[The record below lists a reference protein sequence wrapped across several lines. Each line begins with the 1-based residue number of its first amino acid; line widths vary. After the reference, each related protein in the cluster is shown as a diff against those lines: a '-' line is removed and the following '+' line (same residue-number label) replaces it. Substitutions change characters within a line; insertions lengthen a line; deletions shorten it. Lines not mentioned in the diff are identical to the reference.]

1 MIADNFRPSLSS
13 IDIDED
19 TDGGRAGDCAV
30 PWSEM
35 SESMAW
41 RDDREAFGLV
51 LEQHRRDLVLLA
63 YRFLGSVHDAEE
75 AVQETAIRAWRGRAA
90 FRGEASARTWLHRI
104 ATRVCLDLLRTRR
117 GRVLPPSISGPAD
130 PTQPAPLSPPTE
142 VVWLEPLPDAFVA
155 GAEHDP
161 AARYDLRESV
171 SLAFIAALQ
180 SVPPR
185 PRAVLLLRDVLGWTA
200 RETAEA
206 LELTVPAVNSALH
219 RARTAL
225 RATHHRSGRDV
236 VDAAPP
242 ADPVVRRL
250 LRAYVRAWESDDI
263 GGLLAAMR
271 ADVRLAMPPS
281 PSWYAGRADVETLL
295 RTWVFGPLR
304 PRTGYR
310 AVATIANGQAAV
322 VFGSRAAGS
331 PPTGVQVLDVADGR
345 VRDVTIFVEPAIA
358 AAFGWPA

>member
-1 MIADNFRPSLSS
+1 MEV
-13 IDIDED
+13 DED
-19 TDGGRAGDCAV
+19 TDGGLAWDCAL
-30 PWSEM
+30 PWGEM
-35 SESMAW
+35 SKSTAW
-41 RDDREAFGLV
+41 GDDREAFGLA
-51 LEQHRRDLVLLA
+51 LEAHRRDLILLA

-75 AVQETAIRAWRGRAA
+75 AVQETSIRAWRGRTG

-104 ATRVCLDLLRTRR
+104 ATRVCLDLIRSRR
-117 GRVLPPSISGPAD
+117 RRVLPVSIGDPAD
-130 PTQPAPLSPPTE
+130 PTKPAPPRPPTE
-142 VVWLEPLPDAFVA
+142 IAWVEPLPDTFVA

-180 SVPPR
+180 TVPSR
-185 PRAVLLLRDVLGWTA
+185 QRAVLLLRDVLGWSA

-219 RARTAL
+219 RARTSL

-236 VDAAPP
+236 VEAAPP
-242 ADPVVRRL
+242 TDPTVRRL

-263 GGLLAAMR
+263 GGLVATMR

-281 PSWYAGRADVETLL
+281 PAWYSGQADVATLL

-304 PRTGYR
+304 PAAGYR
-310 AVATIANGQAAV
+310 VVAATANGQPAV
-322 VFGSRAAGS
+322 VFGPRGAGS
-331 PPTGVQVLDVADGR
+331 PPTGVQVLDLDRGR
-345 VRDVTIFVEPAIA
+345 IRDVTIFLEPAVVA
-358 AAFGWPA
+358 SFGWPG

>member
-1 MIADNFRPSLSS
+1 
-13 IDIDED
+13 
-19 TDGGRAGDCAV
+19 
-30 PWSEM
+30 M
-35 SESMAW
+35 SESEPW
-41 RDDREAFGLV
+41 RDDRDAFGRV
-51 LEQHRRDLVLLA
+51 LEEHRRDLVLLA

-75 AVQETAIRAWRGRAA
+75 AAQETAIRAWRGRDG
-90 FRGEASARTWLHRI
+90 FRGEASVRTWLHRI

-117 GRVLPPSISGPAD
+117 GRVLPASLGGPAD
-130 PTQPAPLSPPTE
+130 PARPAAVPPPRTE
-142 VVWLEPLPDAFVA
+142 VAWLEPLPEALVA
-155 GAEHDP
+155 GSQHDP

-180 SVPPR
+180 AVPPR
-185 PRAVLLLRDVLGWTA
+185 QRAVLLLRDVLGWSA

-236 VDAAPP
+236 VGATPP
-242 ADPVVRRL
+242 ADPVIRRL

-263 GGLLAAMR
+263 GGLLATMQ

-281 PSWYAGRADVETLL
+281 PSWYAGRADVETLF

-304 PRTGYR
+304 PTAGYR
-310 AVATIANGQAAV
+310 VVATTANGQPAV
-322 VFGSRAAGS
+322 VFGSRETGS
-331 PPTGVQVLDVADGR
+331 PPSGVQVLDVEGGA
-345 VRDVTIFVEPAIA
+345 VRDITIFVEPAIA